1 MSTSRLA
8 LIAVAALAMASSAVA
23 QDPRK
28 EGWSFGGAQYQAR
41 CAPCHG
47 ADGKGGGSAARQ
59 AKLTVPDITTY
70 AKRNG
75 GVFPTELAW
84 NKIDGRPVAWDSK
97 SQMPV
102 WGHTFRHEVTG
113 APYPVK
119 DPETYVAAEIR
130 AILEYV
136 KTLQV
141 K

>member
-8 LIAVAALAMASSAVA
+8 LIAVAALAMASSALA

-47 ADGKGGGSAARQ
+47 ADGKGGGSAAKQ
-59 AKLTVPDITTY
+59 ARLAVPDITTY
-70 AKRNG
+70 ARRNG

-102 WGHTFRHEVTG
+102 WGQTFRHEVTG
-113 APYPVK
+113 APYPAK

>member
-1 MSTSRLA
+1 MSTRKFV
-8 LIAVAALAMASSAVA
+8 LIALAAVGVAVAVYA
-23 QDPRK
+23 QDPRH

-41 CAPCHG
+41 CAQCHG
-47 ADGKGGGSAARQ
+47 DKGKGDGAAAKQ
-59 AKLTVPDITTY
+59 AKLAVPDLTTY

-75 GVFPTELAW
+75 GAFPTELAW
-84 NKIDGRPVAWDSK
+84 NKIDGRPVAWDAK

-102 WGHTFRHEVTG
+102 WGQTFRHEATN
-113 APYPVK
+113 APYPSK

-130 AILEYV
+130 AILDYV